1 MIVDFGYGVD
11 TSRVEFK
18 QDAAKYILKNLA
30 SQEVLDEFEGYCADN
45 ADLVEDGTAE
55 EMFVEE
61 YEDSVSYA
69 TGIFGLIVRCINDNE
84 CGGAD
89 IFEYDDYCVYLGA
102 RIPANDAEKAKMLTQ
117 EDVRRILAKYLNP
130 ILQCDVSIEH
140 LSINN

>member
-18 QDAAKYILKNLA
+18 QDAAKYILKNFA
-30 SQEVLDEFEGYCADN
+30 SQDVLDEFEGYCADN

-69 TGIFGLIVRCINDNE
+69 TGICGLIVRCINDNE

-89 IFEYDDYCVYLGA
+89 IFEYDDYCIYLGV
-102 RIPANDAEKAKMLTQ
+102 RIPTNDAEKAKMLTQ

-130 ILQCDVSIEH
+130 ILRCDVNIEH